1 MLVAEV
7 VGAGR
12 GAAARAAFEAGR
24 PIPLR
29 RGGPTAV
36 AVGDLVTVAL
46 RGRSAEVL
54 ERHGAAADPAAVLE
68 AVLADA
74 ELERAFPGEVDA
86 EVGEISGRLG
96 ADDAGRHDLT
106 DQPVLTIDP
115 QGAKD
120 HDDAIH
126 VEREGDALR
135 LWVHI
140 ADVSRYV
147 PAGGAID
154 REAAR
159 RGNSV
164 YVPGTVVPMLPHAL
178 SSDLCSLIPGA
189 ERDAVTAELLIGP
202 DGEVTERRF
211 RRSSILSRR
220 RLTYPEVDE
229 LLAGGGASAEIEER
243 VRLAAEVA
251 ERLRVR
257 RAGRGALQVSTG
269 EPRFTIGDGRIER
282 VELEVQTPSHSL
294 VEQCM
299 VAANEAVAEHLLARS
314 APTVFRYHEDPAGAP
329 VERLYDQLTELAV
342 PLPALPDGP
351 LGPQAAQEAAAAAA
365 EAVTAHV
372 ATLEDPVA
380 GQALS
385 GLVLRSLRQAYYAFD
400 KVGHSGLASA
410 AYVHFTSPIR
420 RYPDLLV
427 HRALLDTLGLGPP
440 GPDASTA
447 AEAGMHSSETERAA
461 SSLERRADSIC
472 AALYL
477 DAQIAGRRRD
487 REVDGVVTG
496 VIDGG
501 LFLAFEDV
509 FDGFVPARR
518 IAGDYWRLHPLEV
531 GLVGESTGRRI
542 MLGDRMKARIV
553 RIEPLRGRVELEPT
567 GVGPSRQIARR
578 RPARA
583 RARGRR

>member
-1 MLVAEV
+1 M
-7 VGAGR
+7 
-12 GAAARAAFEAGR
+12 
-24 PIPLR
+24 
-29 RGGPTAV
+29 
-36 AVGDLVTVAL
+36 TVAL

-54 ERHGAAADPAAVLE
+54 QRHGEASDPEAVIE

-74 ELERAFPGEVDA
+74 GLDRAFPRAVDA
-86 EVGEISGRLG
+86 EVSEFSGRLG
-96 ADDAGRHDLT
+96 DGDAGRQDLT

-126 VEREGDALR
+126 VEREGEALR

-147 PAGGAID
+147 ADGSAID

-164 YVPGTVVPMLPHAL
+164 YVPGTVVPMLPHRL
-178 SSDLCSLIPGA
+178 SSDLCSLLPGQQ
-189 ERDAVTAELLIGP
+189 RDAVTAELLVAP
-202 DGEVTERRF
+202 DGEIIERRF
-211 RRSSILSRR
+211 RRSTILSRQ
-220 RLTYPEVDE
+220 RLTYPEVDGV
-229 LLAGGGASAEIEER
+229 LAGGSAAPEIDGS
-243 VRLAAEVA
+243 VRLAAELA
-251 ERLRVR
+251 ERLRAR
-257 RAGRGALQVSTG
+257 RERRGALVVSTG
-269 EPRFTIGDGRIER
+269 EPRFVLGDGRVER
-282 VELEVQTPSHSL
+282 VELETQTPSHSL

-314 APTVFRYHEDPAGAP
+314 TPTVFRYHEDPAGPP
-329 VERLYDQLTELAV
+329 VERMYGQLEELGV
-342 PLPALPDGP
+342 PLPSLPEGP
-351 LGPQAAQEAAAAAA
+351 LGPKAAQQAAAAAA
-365 EAVTAHV
+365 EAVSAH
-372 ATLEDPVA
+372 ATMLEDPA
-380 GQALS
+380 AAQALA

-427 HRALLDTLGLGPP
+427 HRGLLETLGIGPP
-440 GPDASTA
+440 GPEPTTA
-447 AEAGMHSSETERAA
+447 AEVAMNSSGTERDA

-477 DAQIAGRRRD
+477 EAEITARRRD
-487 REVDGVVTG
+487 REIEGVVIG
-496 VIDGG
+496 VIDSG
-501 LFLAFEDV
+501 LFLAFDDV

-531 GLVGESTGRRI
+531 GLIGESSGRRI

-553 RIEPLRGRVELEPT
+553 RVEPLRGRVELEPI
-567 GVGPSRQIARR
+567 GVGPAREVARR
-578 RPARA
+578 RPSGART
-583 RARGRR
+583 RRRR

>member
-1 MLVAEV
+1 M
-7 VGAGR
+7 
-12 GAAARAAFEAGR
+12 
-24 PIPLR
+24 
-29 RGGPTAV
+29 
-36 AVGDLVTVAL
+36 TVAL

-54 ERHGAAADPAAVLE
+54 QRYGEASDPEAVIE

-74 ELERAFPGEVDA
+74 GLDRAFPRAVDA
-86 EVGEISGRLG
+86 EVSEFSGRLG
-96 ADDAGRHDLT
+96 DGDAGRQDLT

-126 VEREGDALR
+126 VEREGEALR

-147 PAGGAID
+147 ADGSAID

-164 YVPGTVVPMLPHAL
+164 YVPGTVVPMLPHRL
-178 SSDLCSLIPGA
+178 SSDLCSLLPGQQ
-189 ERDAVTAELLIGP
+189 RDAVTAELLVAP
-202 DGEVTERRF
+202 DGEIIERRF
-211 RRSSILSRR
+211 RRSTILSRQ
-220 RLTYPEVDE
+220 RLTYPEVDGV
-229 LLAGGGASAEIEER
+229 LAGGSAAPEIDGS
-243 VRLAAEVA
+243 VRLAAELA
-251 ERLRVR
+251 ERLRAR
-257 RAGRGALQVSTG
+257 RERRGALVVSTG
-269 EPRFTIGDGRIER
+269 EPRFVLGDGRVER
-282 VELEVQTPSHSL
+282 VELETQTPSHSL

-314 APTVFRYHEDPAGAP
+314 TPTVFRYHEDPAGPP
-329 VERLYDQLTELAV
+329 VERMYGQLEELGV
-342 PLPALPDGP
+342 PLPSLPEGP
-351 LGPQAAQEAAAAAA
+351 LGPKAAQQAAAAAA
-365 EAVTAHV
+365 EAVSAH
-372 ATLEDPVA
+372 ATMLEDPA
-380 GQALS
+380 AAQALA

-427 HRALLDTLGLGPP
+427 HRGLLETLGIGPP
-440 GPDASTA
+440 GPEPTTA
-447 AEAGMHSSETERAA
+447 AEVAMNSSGTERDA

-477 DAQIAGRRRD
+477 EAEITARRRD
-487 REVDGVVTG
+487 REIEGVVIG
-496 VIDGG
+496 VIDSG
-501 LFLAFEDV
+501 LFLAFDDV

-531 GLVGESTGRRI
+531 GLIGESSGRRI

-553 RIEPLRGRVELEPT
+553 RVEPLRGRVELEPI
-567 GVGPSRQIARR
+567 GVGPAREVARR
-578 RPARA
+578 RPSGART
-583 RARGRR
+583 RRRR

>member
-1 MLVAEV
+1 MLQRY
-7 VGAGR
+7 G
-12 GAAARAAFEAGR
+12 EASD
-24 PIPLR
+24 PE
-29 RGGPTAV
+29 AV
-36 AVGDLVTVAL
+36 I
-46 RGRSAEVL
+46 
-54 ERHGAAADPAAVLE
+54 E

-74 ELERAFPGEVDA
+74 GLDRAFPRAVDA
-86 EVGEISGRLG
+86 EVSEFSGRLG
-96 ADDAGRHDLT
+96 DGDAGRQDLT

-126 VEREGDALR
+126 VEREGEALR

-147 PAGGAID
+147 ADGSAID

-164 YVPGTVVPMLPHAL
+164 YVPGTVVPMLPHRL
-178 SSDLCSLIPGA
+178 SSDLCSLLPGQQ
-189 ERDAVTAELLIGP
+189 RDAVTAELLVAP
-202 DGEVTERRF
+202 DGEIIERRF
-211 RRSSILSRR
+211 RRSTILSRQ
-220 RLTYPEVDE
+220 RLTYPEVDGV
-229 LLAGGGASAEIEER
+229 LAGGSAAPEIDGS
-243 VRLAAEVA
+243 VRLAAELA
-251 ERLRVR
+251 ERLRAR
-257 RAGRGALQVSTG
+257 RERRGALVVSTG
-269 EPRFTIGDGRIER
+269 EPRFVLGDGRVER
-282 VELEVQTPSHSL
+282 VELETQTPSHSL

-314 APTVFRYHEDPAGAP
+314 TPTVFRYHEDPAGPP
-329 VERLYDQLTELAV
+329 VERMYGQLEELGV
-342 PLPALPDGP
+342 PLPSLPEGP
-351 LGPQAAQEAAAAAA
+351 LGPKAAQQAAAAAA
-365 EAVTAHV
+365 EAVSAH
-372 ATLEDPVA
+372 ATMLEDPA
-380 GQALS
+380 AAQALA

-427 HRALLDTLGLGPP
+427 HRGLLETLGIGPP
-440 GPDASTA
+440 GPEPTTA
-447 AEAGMHSSETERAA
+447 AEVAMNSSGTERDA

-477 DAQIAGRRRD
+477 EAEITARRRD
-487 REVDGVVTG
+487 REIEGVVIG
-496 VIDGG
+496 VIDSG
-501 LFLAFEDV
+501 LFLAFDDV

-531 GLVGESTGRRI
+531 GLIGESSGRRI

-553 RIEPLRGRVELEPT
+553 RVEPLRGRVELEPI
-567 GVGPSRQIARR
+567 GVGPAREVARR
-578 RPARA
+578 RPSGART
-583 RARGRR
+583 RRRR